1 MLSLRNRFLKHPSNN
16 LNNHPINNHPLNNH
30 PLNNHPLN
38 NHNLNEYIRKIERD
52 LKNKNPL
59 TIGNINPNH
68 CSLHVLSVSILFFLA
83 GYYYINQSGFFLPKW

>member
-1 MLSLRNRFLKHPSNN
+1 MLSLRNRFLKHPSCN
-16 LNNHPINNHPLNNH
+16 LNNH

-68 CSLHVLSVSILFFLA
+68 CSLHVVSISVFFFLA
-83 GYYYINQSGFFLPKW
+83 GYGLAFFYHIKQI